1 MCYYILRK
9 SNFVFIID
17 EINRGNISS
26 IFGELITLIEESKRI
41 GAKEELKLRLPY
53 SKKLFGVMDN
63 IYILGTMNTAD
74 RSIALIDTALRR
86 RFDFVEV
93 LPNEEILNDV
103 YVEGVSIKD
112 MLKKI
117 NMRIAALYDREH
129 MIGHSY
135 FIPLINNPDLN
146 TLSMIFKKNIIPLLQ
161 EYFYEDYEK
170 IGLILGDNNKN
181 DEEKFIVKKYYDYNM
196 LFGNNVDIDIDI
208 PYIYEINEEAFENI
222 NAYKMI

>member
-1 MCYYILRK
+1 MVIR
-9 SNFVFIID
+9 
-17 EINRGNISS
+17 
-26 IFGELITLIEESKRI
+26 TLFS
-41 GAKEELKLRLPY
+41 
-53 SKKLFGVMDN
+53 
-63 IYILGTMNTAD
+63 
-74 RSIALIDTALRR
+74 
-86 RFDFVEV
+86 
-93 LPNEEILNDV
+93 
-103 YVEGVSIKD
+103 
-112 MLKKI
+112 
-117 NMRIAALYDREH
+117 
-129 MIGHSY
+129 
-135 FIPLINNPDLN
+135 LINNPDLN